1 MEASVCTADTSSADL
16 SLSPGTCTVRS
27 RALTIPDV
35 TVPERPRG
43 APIATTGW
51 PTLRDNDDPSEITFG
66 SRDISTLSTAR
77 SVCGSRPVIVA
88 GALWPSANSTT
99 TDPPL
104 AAIEMTWL
112 FVKMWPSDRMTSP
125 DPVPLPREPLAAI
138 VTTEGTTL
146 SATEITGHALTVDEG
161 AELLE
166 PDDWVA
172 LTIRPPTTP
181 PTTSA
186 VPSTTHSSHPLG
198 LRAWPDSLTTAPK
211 SRPGRSALGT
221 GTSVQQVS
229 HRHARSPRWLLPP
242 IRDVKPSFRGQKG
255 DGDQ

>member
-1 MEASVCTADTSSADL
+1 MISSAMDLARSTGMAKPSPMLPPPDSPEGLGTVAPAVGTPTSLPSQLTRAPPLLPGLMEASVCTADTSSADL
-16 SLSPGTCTVRS
+16 PLSPGTCTVRS
-27 RALTIPDV
+27 SALTIPDV
-35 TVPERPRG
+35 TVPESPSG

-51 PTLRDNDDPSEITFG
+51 PTRRDDDVPSEITFG
-66 SRDISTLSTAR
+66 SRGVSTLSTAR

-88 GALWPSANSTT
+88 GTLWPSANSTT

-146 SATEITGHALTVDEG
+146 SATEITGHALTVDED

-166 PDDWVA
+166 PDDWDA
-172 LTIRPPTTP
+172 LTIRP
-181 PTTSA
+181 
-186 VPSTTHSSHPLG
+186 
-198 LRAWPDSLTTAPK
+198 
-211 SRPGRSALGT
+211 
-221 GTSVQQVS
+221 
-229 HRHARSPRWLLPP
+229 
-242 IRDVKPSFRGQKG
+242 
-255 DGDQ
+255 